1 MADVMQQTRDEPSL
15 GELFGELTRQMTALV
30 RSEVQL
36 ATTEMSG
43 KLSRL
48 GRDVGF
54 LVLGGAVA
62 YAGFLALVAALVG
75 LLALFVPWWLAALV
89 VGLAIAGLGYWLVQR
104 GLNALKQVDLAP
116 RQTMETI
123 KEDVEW
129 AKEQTR

>member
-1 MADVMQQTRDEPSL
+1 MQQTRDEPSL

-36 ATTEMSG
+36 ATTEMGG

-48 GRDVGF
+48 GRDLGF

-62 YAGFLALVAALVG
+62 YAGFLALVAALVS
-75 LLALFVPWWLAALV
+75 LLALSMPWWLAALV

-104 GLNALKQVDLAP
+104 GLSALKQADLAP